1 MDWPHENSIMN
12 DADFENVFHY
22 QSQETTVVKYLT
34 KDHCP
39 ISWSLTT
46 SKDWTNWLSSLPSVH
61 GNSGLVLILARK
73 PGEHQSFISKLRSN
87 QARITLEP
95 TDDIDGTF
103 NEKAQPSNT
112 LENPFTS
119 LSEHANLKANS
130 QKARGGKRDVR
141 QLPFEESTFRDIC
154 KRFYVHPSIA
164 RVINRAD
171 TSVFSRSMVNMATE
185 NSESSG
191 HPAIVYHCRS
201 SNVWADDMALTAT
214 YFPESKL
221 TFAIVFGCNAD
232 AEMKILNRLS
242 RAKGHVAFPLLLPGI
257 FAEIERDR
265 MVRIVEKTIDEI
277 EEAIF
282 EIGSRDTAITGTP
295 DHEVATGTRQNRKTA
310 WLNTTFLRN
319 SLRMWNKQLR
329 KMSEHV
335 GELSTMHKELCTQN
349 RYLGPKPIEQEG
361 KHNEVMERTGR
372 MIYDRLHNLMEEY
385 EDRIHECTMSVEGMT
400 IATQWAQGDTNVD
413 IATATGQDSRQMRSI
428 ALVTMVFLPG
438 TFFATLFS
446 MTFFDWSPGEDKK
459 SLVSGYIWIYFL
471 VTGVFTA
478 TTLVIWWYFLSSRRK
493 KLTSFH

>member
-1 MDWPHENSIMN
+1 
-12 DADFENVFHY
+12 
-22 QSQETTVVKYLT
+22 
-34 KDHCP
+34 
-39 ISWSLTT
+39 
-46 SKDWTNWLSSLPSVH
+46 
-61 GNSGLVLILARK
+61 
-73 PGEHQSFISKLRSN
+73 
-87 QARITLEP
+87 
-95 TDDIDGTF
+95 
-103 NEKAQPSNT
+103 
-112 LENPFTS
+112 
-119 LSEHANLKANS
+119 
-130 QKARGGKRDVR
+130 
-141 QLPFEESTFRDIC
+141 
-154 KRFYVHPSIA
+154 
-164 RVINRAD
+164 
-171 TSVFSRSMVNMATE
+171 
-185 NSESSG
+185 
-191 HPAIVYHCRS
+191 
-201 SNVWADDMALTAT
+201 
-214 YFPESKL
+214 
-221 TFAIVFGCNAD
+221 
-232 AEMKILNRLS
+232 
-242 RAKGHVAFPLLLPGI
+242 
-257 FAEIERDR
+257 

-438 TFFATLFS
+438 TFFA
-446 MTFFDWSPGEDKK
+446 
-459 SLVSGYIWIYFL
+459 VSHDL
-471 VTGVFTA
+471 
-478 TTLVIWWYFLSSRRK
+478 
-493 KLTSFH
+493 